1 MSPKRA
7 KDTRRRLDAACL
19 VCAGRGVGER
29 DEFKVCCFTEVLS
42 LAASVEFPVCCG
54 LKKLLIMSFGG
65 FSINVISSL
74 LWNLRDIS
82 SLIPVD

>member
-1 MSPKRA
+1 MQHA
-7 KDTRRRLDAACL
+7 WF
-19 VCAGRGVGER
+19 VQVVVWGR
-29 DEFKVCCFTEVLS
+29 DEFQVCCFTEVLS

-65 FSINVISSL
+65 FLINVISSL

-82 SLIPVD
+82 SLRYQWISSNIS